1 LFESADE
8 QVLKILWVVEAWC
21 WRCNHK
27 VIVEIVVCSHGDREN
42 RVFDQC
48 GTGGW
53 TQDLHDLLRSVLEIL
68 NLLPHW
74 DMMNLHPVTG
84 LLPHQKLE
92 RERRQDREPKWGK
105 RELQRLER

>member
-8 QVLKILWVVEAWC
+8 QVLKILWVVEVWC

-48 GTGGW
+48 GTSGW

-74 DMMNLHPVTG
+74 DTMDLHPVTG
-84 LLPHQKLE
+84 LLSHQKLE
-92 RERRQDREPKWGK
+92 RERGDKTENPNGEEKTP
-105 RELQRLER
+105 ET